1 MIVRWPLARLHVYA
15 SVIPETLSKAA
26 LSLVALLNDPNAHLR
41 SMAITSL
48 AVIVLRASPYYQI
61 AVNAISPLTLDR
73 NPAVAKRARTAL
85 RSLTDPSF
93 ELPRLWVK
101 K

>member
-1 MIVRWPLARLHVYA
+1 MLPGHV
-15 SVIPETLSKAA
+15 SVIPEALSKAA
-26 LSLVALLNDPNAHLR
+26 PSLVALLHDPSLHLR

-48 AVIVLRASPYYQI
+48 AVIALRASPYYQI

-85 RSLTDPSF
+85 RSLADRSF
-93 ELPRLWVK
+93 ELPKLWVK